1 MTGHARQLLAGSAD
15 LFLIALGI
23 AALVVAP
30 QAGMCLNDTSGGA
43 ACGPSGTQILDL
55 SGGGLI
61 GIGAIWAFAKRWPTQ
76 VGNPAVMFLLI
87 WVIVVLVGSVWA
99 YGMLTDW
106 HWGPYC
112 DTTGDSCNSG
122 ADMGGAI
129 GFFTLVGLVI
139 AAAAVGIRHWSTSR
153 AER

>member
-1 MTGHARQLLAGSAD
+1 MSRVGHLLAGSAD
-15 LFLIALGI
+15 LFFIALGI
-23 AALVVAP
+23 AALVIAP
-30 QAGMCLNDTSGGA
+30 QAGMCLNDTGGGA

-76 VGNPAVMFLLI
+76 FANPAVMFLLI
-87 WVIVVLVGSVWA
+87 WVTVVLVGSVWA

-106 HWGPYC
+106 HWGLFC
-112 DTTGDSCNSG
+112 DTPDGSCSG
-122 ADMGGAI
+122 ADVGGAI

-139 AAAAVGIRHWSTSR
+139 AAAAVGIRRWSAPR
-153 AER
+153 AGL